1 MGSVKRGTS
10 KVDDYKVPT
19 LKTRLIT
26 ALTKMEL
33 LKRKVSGGGGA
44 GKIMVLIS
52 CSLNES
58 MNDESVWD
66 LLSMK
71 KIVL

>member
-33 LKRKVSGGGGA
+33 LKRKVSGGEDNGA
-44 GKIMVLIS
+44 YFMFT
-52 CSLNES
+52 E
-58 MNDESVWD
+58 
-66 LLSMK
+66 
-71 KIVL
+71 